1 MKKSNFKI
9 AVVGMGYVGLP
20 LAIEFSKKNIEI
32 VGFDINKKRISD
44 LKSAYD
50 YTNEVNKKELKDSK
64 ILFTYNLSD
73 LKKCNIFIVTFLP
86 Q

>member
-50 YTNEVNKKELKDSK
+50 YTNEVNKKELKDSN
-64 ILFTYNLSD
+64 IFLPQSLRF
-73 LKKCNIFIVTFLP
+73 KKCNIL